1 MEKSQARVPCFDWV
15 LLGSGGAWPDRR
27 AANDS
32 DAFVSP
38 VRKEEMM
45 STHRYARA
53 YMAGVAVP
61 TRFLLV
67 ILTGFVFLRL
77 ILRIPVPLE
86 KIIVFPM
93 AVVPNVFGLWNMLYV
108 KLQES
113 RQVSIGDF
121 GALLPFVLAPI
132 GGAVACSLGFLTAT
146 SSGLEYFGTVRANDG
161 LLAAGFGVVI
171 VIYCLSWKYL
181 VNFFNGVVGI
191 A

>member
-1 MEKSQARVPCFDWV
+1 
-15 LLGSGGAWPDRR
+15 
-27 AANDS
+27 
-32 DAFVSP
+32 
-38 VRKEEMM
+38 MM
-45 STHRYARA
+45 STHPYARA

-61 TRFLLV
+61 TMFLLV

-108 KLQES
+108 KLHES
-113 RQVSIGDF
+113 RQLSIGGF
-121 GALLPFVLAPI
+121 GALLPFVLVPI
-132 GGAVACSLGFLTAT
+132 GAAVACSLGFLTAT
-146 SSGLEYFGTVRANDG
+146 SSGLEYFGTVRVNYG
-161 LLAAGFGVVI
+161 PLAAGFGVVI
-171 VIYCLSWKYL
+171 VIYYLGWKYL